1 MHLKELALKEKQKE
15 LLEGDLEAHELGNIP
30 NPNAQ
35 PSDLPKEVKAL
46 VKEQIR
52 EELKKSMTELSEM

>member
-1 MHLKELALKEKQKE
+1 M
-15 LLEGDLEAHELGNIP
+15 DLEAHELDNIP

-52 EELKKSMTELSEM
+52 EELKKSMTELSEMQK